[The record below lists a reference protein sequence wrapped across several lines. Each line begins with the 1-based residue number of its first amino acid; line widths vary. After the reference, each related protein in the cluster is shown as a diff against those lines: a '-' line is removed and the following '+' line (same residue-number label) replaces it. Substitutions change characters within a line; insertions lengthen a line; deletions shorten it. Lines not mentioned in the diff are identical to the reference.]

1 MIHFIF
7 LKFSNCKQWDLV
19 LTFKKRFF
27 LSIFL
32 LIVFRVNIMMIYYF
46 KIGAGKFFIESN
58 SEWNP
63 GYPILKFT
71 AKIEIIFIQ
80 LAINICDFLTLQ

>member
-27 LSIFL
+27 LDFCSYCFPRKYYDDL
-32 LIVFRVNIMMIYYF
+32 LFQDRSWEI
-46 KIGAGKFFIESN
+46 FFIESN

-80 LAINICDFLTLQ
+80 LAINICGFLTLQ